1 MTKTLYTTF
10 LLICV
15 FMTTE
20 TLAQKNALEAHYTK
34 TLNITDEING
44 IEDVNTKQLII
55 DKYKNSTE
63 YYTLYFNKSKYLFTK
78 ASIDKEVEL
87 IGDASIYTDMASQKN
102 IAIRSILGKDF
113 IVEKD
118 MPIAIEWNI
127 ESERTKQVLNIQC
140 VKATTI
146 DVNGHN
152 VVAWFATE
160 IPFPTGP
167 YGYGGLPGLILRLET
182 KNETYEV
189 TSISSAPED
198 VLVKEPNVKHVTPQE
213 FSEIKNK
220 KLKELG
226 ADPNQKG
233 GVQVI
238 RL

>member
-44 IEDVNTKQLII
+44 IEDVNTRQLII

-63 YYTLYFNKSKYLFTK
+63 YYTLYFNKLKYLFTK
-78 ASIDKEVEL
+78 AAIDKEVEL
-87 IGDASIYTDMASQKN
+87 IGDASIYTDMANQKN

-118 MPIAIEWNI
+118 MPKAIEWNI
-127 ESERTKQVLNIQC
+127 ESERTKQILNIQC

-146 DVNGHN
+146 DVNGNN